1 MDDDNSVRDG
11 SEFALGTTSS
21 STEHSDKS
29 SRSGDLL
36 RRLLRL
42 RPPAC
47 TDFNSWDAFDSYI
60 RASVLGHYNKE
71 MYYLFLTTIRSK

>member
-1 MDDDNSVRDG
+1 MDDDNSVSNG

-36 RRLLRL
+36 RQNSRLPLPLVPSTIPGTRSTCISA
-42 RPPAC
+42 RTRGKHA
-47 TDFNSWDAFDSYI
+47 
-60 RASVLGHYNKE
+60 R
-71 MYYLFLTTIRSK
+71 YLLFSTLC

>member
-1 MDDDNSVRDG
+1 MDDNSVSDG

-36 RRLLRL
+36 RQHSRLP
-42 RPPAC
+42 PPAC
-47 TDFNSWDAFDSYI
+47 TEFNSWDAIDSYI
-60 RASVLGHYNKE
+60 RAYQRETCQVP
-71 MYYLFLTTIRSK
+71 TV